1 MANGGRLG
9 ARNVPGVDGVG
20 GVWSLREIANARR
33 AGQWTFLPVV
43 AGLLRWY
50 EADALALSDGAAVS
64 SWTDQSAASDHA
76 VQATGPQQP
85 TYKTAIVNGHAVLR
99 FDGSDDFMQFAEIL
113 DSSGSTAHFFVV
125 AKSNATGNRG
135 ILSTRGGGTSG
146 WSMRYTAPTTH
157 SYYHVGIS
165 PNISYTVTDQF
176 NVLEVQRNGL
186 TVTLGANGTLGTP
199 TAISGYAASSEN
211 RTTIGSEAGSSSG
224 PAYLNGDIAEIVIYD
239 RVLSTVDR
247 NALLTYLQDKYA
259 IT

>member
-33 AGQWTFLPVV
+33 AGRWTFLPVV
-43 AGLLRWY
+43 AGVLRWY

-64 SWTDQSAASDHA
+64 SWTDRSAAADHA
-76 VQATGPQQP
+76 VQADGAKQP
-85 TYKTAIVNGHAVLR
+85 IYKVGIFNGHAVVR
-99 FDGSDDFMQFAEIL
+99 FDGSNDFMQFAEIL

-125 AKSNATGNRG
+125 AKSNATGDRG
-135 ILSTRGGGTSG
+135 ILSTRSGGTSG
-146 WSMRYTAPTTH
+146 WSMRYSAPTGLL
-157 SYYHVGIS
+157 YYHTNNS
-165 PNISYTVTDQF
+165 PNIGYTVTDQF
-176 NVLEVQRNGL
+176 NVIEVQRNGL

-211 RTTIGSEAGSSSG
+211 RTTIGSESGSSTG
-224 PAYLNGDIAEIVIYD
+224 PAYLAGDIAEIVIYD
-239 RVLSTVDR
+239 RVLSTDDR
-247 NALLTYLQDKYA
+247 NTLLTYLQDKYA